1 MGAISSLLAS
11 SRLLQSGAHISCRR
25 CDIRQCKG
33 IECIHILVH
42 LQIFSEKRRKK
53 TGIICLGD
61 FRTRMLIFWCP
72 ARSQEVP
79 HFWPLPS
86 SGRGYVND
94 TFLWQCVSVW
104 HATFFIP
111 LLLLL
116 LRRTA
121 NPPLDS
127 GPINALLAPTRHA
140 MTEQDISHRRK
151 KEKLFCVPLCHFR
164 LSQQPDPEYPISR
177 SQRSHALATH
187 THTTTTTTARSP
199 CALRSMPP
207 PPSSLP
213 SRLFTVLGEKSEGR
227 SRNERTNGVC
237 GESKWREEGS
247 FRLLFLFAPLLEG
260 ERRLNHAHT
269 LGTWYYYGTAKWQA
283 RLGMGFANNCY
294 FKNGISSTQYDIDIS
309 VFI

>member
-164 LSQQPDPEYPISR
+164 LSQQPDPRISDQSITR
-177 SQRSHALATH
+177 PCHTH
-187 THTTTTTTARSP
+187 THDNNNSQI
-199 CALRSMPP
+199 SMRTEVNAS
-207 PPSSLP
+207 SSLP
-213 SRLFTVLGEKSEGR
+213 PSPSPVYGSRGK
-227 SRNERTNGVC
+227 
-237 GESKWREEGS
+237 K
-247 FRLLFLFAPLLEG
+247 
-260 ERRLNHAHT
+260 
-269 LGTWYYYGTAKWQA
+269 
-283 RLGMGFANNCY
+283 
-294 FKNGISSTQYDIDIS
+294 
-309 VFI
+309 